1 MSERDDRDQRD
12 HGVTIHINKDRFVV
26 QNPVDGAELRRLG
39 NIPAGN
45 QLFLE
50 VPGDDAD
57 ILIVEGQ
64 SYTLKNG
71 AHLYDLPKGTVGGV
85 DLGSQLD
92 FVRKHLDGS
101 TVQAL
106 ADGSSM
112 IRWSASPGGAGWTAG
127 PLELFIVAPP
137 LYPAQAPSGFDA
149 VGQVVF
155 RGSQPQGSG
164 PREFEGLNATH
175 FCWNAAGEIDYTAE
189 DGLWRFA
196 KFSETRFIH
205 ES

>member
-1 MSERDDRDQRD
+1 MSERDDHDHGD
-12 HGVTIHINKDRFVV
+12 HGVTIHINQDRFVV
-26 QNPVDGAELRRLG
+26 QNPIAGAELRRLG
-39 NIPAGN
+39 NIPTGN

-50 VPGDDAD
+50 APGNDPDA
-57 ILIVEGQ
+57 LIVEGQ

-71 AHLYDLPKGTVGGV
+71 AHLYDLPKGTVGGA
-85 DLGSQLD
+85 DLATQLE
-92 FVRKHLDGS
+92 FVREHLDGS
-101 TVQAL
+101 TVAVL
-106 ADGSSM
+106 ADGSTM
-112 IRWSASPGGAGWTAG
+112 IRWPTSPGPDWTIG

-149 VGQVVF
+149 VGQIVF
-155 RGSQPQGSG
+155 RGSPPPGSG

-175 FCWNAAGEIDYTAE
+175 FCWNASGEIDYAAE